1 MTAERWTR
9 DVRQRLGLGRLLPL
23 GGPRDGAWLAEAA
36 ALAFLGRVAAG
47 VPGVALG
54 AARIGLADPADVAE
68 PVVPAPPSGLPPG
81 PLRMT
86 AEFSATAAEP
96 LPATA
101 DRLRAALVTAATE
114 GLGLAVAEVDLRVTD
129 LLEESPVESPA
140 PTAPPAT
147 APSATA
153 EPALAGSVSAQ
164 TSPTTASPAQASP
177 ATAPGV
183 GGGVGTGTGAAAGT
197 GVSAE
202 GAGAV
207 VAGDD
212 TDETRATAAALAV
225 PGVARLTSSLSGLGR
240 PVHLEERGHDGPA
253 LPHLHARVEI
263 AVVTGHRPVE
273 VARAVRAA
281 VTQALPERPT
291 VAVLVTA
298 ID

>member
-54 AARIGLADPADVAE
+54 AARIGLADPADVTE

-81 PLRMT
+81 PLRVT

-114 GLGLAVAEVDLRVTD
+114 GLGLTVAEVDLRVTD
-129 LLEESPVESPA
+129 LLEESPA

-164 TSPTTASPAQASP
+164 TSPTTASPA
-177 ATAPGV
+177 TAPGV
-183 GGGVGTGTGAAAGT
+183 GGGVGTGTGTAAGT
-197 GVSAE
+197 GVTAE
-202 GAGAV
+202 GAV
-207 VAGDD
+207 VAGGD

>member
-54 AARIGLADPADVAE
+54 AARIGLADPADVTE

-81 PLRMT
+81 PLRVT

-114 GLGLAVAEVDLRVTD
+114 GLGLTVAEVDLRVTD
-129 LLEESPVESPA
+129 LLEENPVESPA

-164 TSPTTASPAQASP
+164 TSPAQASP

-183 GGGVGTGTGAAAGT
+183 DGGVGTGTGAAPGT
-197 GVSAE
+197 GVTAE
-202 GAGAV
+202 GAV
-207 VAGDD
+207 VAGGD

>member
-81 PLRMT
+81 PLRVT

-114 GLGLAVAEVDLRVTD
+114 GLGLTVAEVDLRVTD

-164 TSPTTASPAQASP
+164 ASP

-183 GGGVGTGTGAAAGT
+183 GGGVGTGTGAAPGT
-197 GVSAE
+197 GVTAE
-202 GAGAV
+202 GAV
-207 VAGDD
+207 VAGGD

>member
-81 PLRMT
+81 PLRVT

-114 GLGLAVAEVDLRVTD
+114 GLGLTVAEVDLRVTD
-129 LLEESPVESPA
+129 LLEENPVESPA

-147 APSATA
+147 A

-164 TSPTTASPAQASP
+164 ASPAQ
-177 ATAPGV
+177 APGV

-197 GVSAE
+197 GVTAE
-202 GAGAV
+202 GAV

>member
-81 PLRMT
+81 PLRVT

-114 GLGLAVAEVDLRVTD
+114 GLGLTVAEVDLRVTD
-129 LLEESPVESPA
+129 LLEENPVESPA

-147 APSATA
+147 A

-164 TSPTTASPAQASP
+164 ASPAQASP
-177 ATAPGV
+177 AQAPGV

-197 GVSAE
+197 GVTAE
-202 GAGAV
+202 GAV